1 MPFWSFGD
9 PLALPCSPDPIVRQ
23 LPAGPK
29 GTTGGGGGGVKF
41 WVYGCSKGAIRRGGT
56 RLK

>member
-29 GTTGGGGGGVKF
+29 GTTGGGGGVSNFGCMGV
-41 WVYGCSKGAIRRGGT
+41 RRVPFEGVEPA
-56 RLK
+56 